1 MATLD
6 FTPLFRSSIG
16 FDHFPRLLSHAL
28 EREDSGYPPYN
39 IEKSGDDQYRIV
51 MALAGFGTDDIEIV
65 CEQKRDDFFDPFVSF
80 RREMDRMFDRF
91 FDGLP
96 ASNGTGWQ
104 ALTPAVDIDETDKEM
119 VITAE
124 LPGASDKDVDV
135 SLAGDVLTI
144 KGEKK
149 SEKEQKDGDS
159 TYVERRFG
167 SFARSVRLPFEMK
180 DGQVDARFKD
190 GVLTIN
196 VPKPRDMQR
205 SVRRIAVKSA

>member
-1 MATLD
+1 MVD
-6 FTPLFRSSIG
+6 IK
-16 FDHFPRLLSHAL
+16 AL
-28 EREDSGYPPYN
+28 VPWRN
-39 IEKSGDDQYRIV
+39 NK
-51 MALAGFGTDDIEIV
+51 TDV
-65 CEQKRDDFFDPFVSF
+65 TTKRDDFFDPFVSF

-96 ASNGTGWQ
+96 ASTGTGWQ
-104 ALTPAVDIDETDKEM
+104 ALTPAVDVDETDKEM

-124 LPGASDKDVDV
+124 LPGVSDNDVEV
-135 SLAGDVLTI
+135 SLVGDVLTI

-167 SFARSVRLPFEMK
+167 SFARSVRLPFEVK
-180 DGQVDARFKD
+180 DGQVDAQFKD
-190 GVLTIN
+190 GVLTITL
-196 VPKPRDMQR
+196 PKPTDMQR

>member
-1 MATLD
+1 MVDFNALVPWRNIKSEVAT
-6 FTPLFRSSIG
+6 
-16 FDHFPRLLSHAL
+16 
-28 EREDSGYPPYN
+28 
-39 IEKSGDDQYRIV
+39 
-51 MALAGFGTDDIEIV
+51 
-65 CEQKRDDFFDPFVSF
+65 KRDDFFDPFVSF

-96 ASNGTGWQ
+96 ASTGTGWQ

-124 LPGASDKDVDV
+124 LPGVSDKDVEV
-135 SLAGDVLTI
+135 SLVGDVLTI

-149 SEKEQKDGDS
+149 SEQEHKDGDS

-167 SFARSVRLPFEMK
+167 SFSRSVRLPFEVK

-190 GVLTIN
+190 GVLTIHL
-196 VPKPRDMQR
+196 PKPAELQR
-205 SVRRIAVKSA
+205 AVRRIDVKSV

>member
-1 MATLD
+1 MDTTIMVDIKALVPWRNNKSEVAT
-6 FTPLFRSSIG
+6 
-16 FDHFPRLLSHAL
+16 
-28 EREDSGYPPYN
+28 
-39 IEKSGDDQYRIV
+39 
-51 MALAGFGTDDIEIV
+51 
-65 CEQKRDDFFDPFVSF
+65 KRDDFFDPFVSF

-96 ASNGTGWQ
+96 ASTGTGWQ

-124 LPGASDKDVDV
+124 LPGVSDKDVDV
-135 SLAGDVLTI
+135 SLVGDVLTI

-149 SEKEQKDGDS
+149 SEKEPKDGDS
-159 TYVERRFG
+159 AYVERRFG
-167 SFARSVRLPFEMK
+167 SFARSVRLPFDVK